1 MSAGVTVYGN
11 GGMNTNYQG
20 GQLGNH
26 PICSST
32 AAPPNRG
39 FNPGATTSYN
49 MLCGSGNLGIN
60 LVDANRQLGS
70 LQLGLWCFL
79 GMDTP

>member
-1 MSAGVTVYGN
+1 MLRHFLAEHEAN
-11 GGMNTNYQG
+11 LLLLGGD
-20 GQLGNH
+20 
-26 PICSST
+26 C
-32 AAPPNRG
+32 
-39 FNPGATTSYN
+39 
-49 MLCGSGNLGIN
+49 NLGIN